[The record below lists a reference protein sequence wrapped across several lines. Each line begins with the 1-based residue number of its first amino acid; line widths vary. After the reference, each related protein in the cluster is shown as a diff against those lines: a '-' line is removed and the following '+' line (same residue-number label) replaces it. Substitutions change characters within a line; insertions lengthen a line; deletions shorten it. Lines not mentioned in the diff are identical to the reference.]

1 MTRLSTI
8 VLALA
13 FGLALTAPAGAH
25 SPRESIEA
33 ALTVFT
39 AAFNSGDGAG
49 VAALYTDD
57 AALLPPGGQR
67 VDGRAAIQTFWQG
80 GIDGGLTNLTL
91 RAVEVEGNGNAAYE
105 VGAFSF
111 QVPGE
116 DGQPVTVE
124 GKYIVIWKKGA
135 DGAWRLH
142 RDIWNITPP
151 PAAE

>member
-33 ALTVFT
+33 AETAFA
-39 AAFNSGDGAG
+39 AAFNGGDGAG

-80 GIDGGLTNLTL
+80 AIDGGLTNLTL
-91 RAVEVEGNGNAAYE
+91 RAVEVEGNGDAAYE

-124 GKYIVIWKKGA
+124 GKYIVVWKKSA

-142 RDIWNITPP
+142 RDIWNMTPP

>member
-33 ALTVFT
+33 VLTAFA
-39 AAFNSGDGAG
+39 AAFNGGDGAG

-67 VDGRAAIQTFWQG
+67 VDGRAAVLTFWQG
-80 GIDGGLTNLTL
+80 AIDGGLTNISL
-91 RAVEVEGNGNAAYE
+91 RTIEVEANGNLAYE
-105 VGAFSF
+105 VGTFSL
-111 QVPGE
+111 QAPGE
-116 DGQPVTVE
+116 DGQPVTAE
-124 GKYIVIWKKGA
+124 GKYVVVWKKGA
-135 DGAWRLH
+135 DGTWRLH
-142 RDIWNITPP
+142 RDIWNMTPP